1 MTTEREFFTD
11 DATRTRADLRVNGNP
26 DISHDHESEVVLFD

>member
-26 DISHDHESEVVLFD
+26 NLSHHESEVVLLD